1 MVFESL
7 VADLLNRFLGD
18 FVDNLDSSQLNIGIW
33 GGDVKLDNLQVKE
46 TALDDFDLP
55 IKLKYGY
62 LSSLVL
68 KIPWKNLYNEPVIA
82 TIDGLNLIVVP
93 NKGVVY
99 NEEKA
104 AKNVQEVKQ
113 KTLARL
119 EEARKER
126 RKPKDPQADTFAEK
140 MVTQIIKN
148 LQVSVS
154 NIHVRFED
162 RYTNRHR
169 PFAMGV
175 TLEKLYFKTTDENWK
190 ETIHKDV
197 VKIIYKLVSLQNLA
211 VYWNSSTEFIS
222 DLDDKELIRK
232 KLQATIH
239 DGKMAPAGF
248 KYILEPIQ
256 MEAMLK
262 LNQKPETDGSNW
274 TIPKIDLA
282 VDMHA
287 LALAIGKFQYQDVL
301 LFLEAQERFNAAGQ
315 YLKYRPNLNEFKGH
329 YKQWWKFAYT
339 AILEEKVRRRRSN
352 WSWERMR
359 KHRALVHRYQKAWV
373 RRQTEASP
381 GAEVEAT
388 IKEAEKALDVFNVN
402 VARQQ
407 AELEIDRNGLTRQE
421 DKPQGWVAWGKSWF
435 GGASGGPPPG
445 GEHKKKDG
453 GKDIGSQFQAAM
465 TPEEKAKLFE
475 AIDYQE
481 NIPPTNYPKEFVE
494 NRFEFKL
501 GQVAIVVDGAVSMQL
516 LQLKANV
523 EQRPSAGAMHV
534 ESAIQEL
541 RMDGCGREV
550 IRVRDPSV
558 PWMSFLLDTNPLTS
572 DYDQLVKLAIAPIN
586 VKYQA
591 PAINNA
597 IDVFKPPESVRL
609 NQLTALAMSR
619 YEEVKARSV
628 TGLAHAVEHRSR
640 LVLDVQIQPARVY
653 VSEGGTF
660 DAEKPTLLADLG
672 LLSVITVDTSTVKTD
687 GLDKLA
693 ALMEKAYDRFHVKL
707 SNVVIAFA
715 ENVETAEK
723 CVFEKESPLHV
734 LKPTGLD
741 IQIHKSSIDDLRLSK
756 MRVLGDLPDIVVGIS
771 DVRLIG
777 LMKLALSIPTP
788 APDVKTKAEKELE
801 EVPVAKIKDRAK
813 MRTIMEAEE
822 MEEDETQKET
832 ESEEKEGKEGKRKKK
847 TSEQQV
853 QIELDLRLNQIGVVV
868 YRKEA
873 VFCDVSILKMAC
885 KLQMRTFDMVVT
897 AELGSIRVSM
907 PEFNSLDSK
916 RPHLYLI
923 DNDELEGALMT
934 LKFVQANPES
944 PFFHTEYHS
953 TEQAIDFN
961 FTKLAVSLHQEGVL
975 ELKAFGEAVQGQL
988 AELQKDKPE
997 EEKLEELT
1005 RKISK
1010 KLSESAL
1017 SLVSLT
1023 AATSSSTKEKEK
1035 RQRKKTVG
1043 ALAAV
1048 EDTSRNIK
1056 QHIRASF
1063 GSLALMIGTQ
1073 KALET
1078 SLAIEHIHANVKMT
1092 EKAMEVV
1099 ATLRAISMED
1109 RTTDAVYKK
1118 LLSVTGSE
1126 DMLRF
1131 DFVQYQRSDEQRAK
1145 MVAADVDMVVKMRL
1159 AQMRFVF
1166 LNLWLA
1172 RLMAWI
1178 APFQNEAVR
1187 AAHAAQAA
1195 AAERAATAAQNVKQI
1210 MEQSPPRIQ
1219 LDVVLEA
1226 PFIVVPRLS
1235 TSRDVIVLHLGRLA
1249 LKNDIRG
1256 DAHFPKAVIDRM
1268 DIQLNDCTF
1277 GMGVMNEDV
1286 SAVSST
1292 CSILKPISFKLA
1304 LQRNLTFA
1312 SVKQLPEIVVDA
1324 HLNSIEAEMSDVDY
1338 KTLMQTLSGNLAEG
1352 ADLAV
1357 PPPPPPPALTET
1369 TATAPTTPGKEQVKK
1384 DREANAG
1391 PPAPVEKPHTRI
1403 VFQFVLDKISA
1414 VLYEGEAR
1422 NGVRNESDA
1431 FAALRLNN
1439 VKTSGKIGE
1448 DNSLVFAMSLDAFTM
1463 DDERKERTKIAKL
1476 MDKKGARE
1484 ERFLDMSFNQDAEA
1498 NKQVKLKMTAF
1509 FICLCPEFLG
1519 CLTRFFNVPQSEE
1532 QAEKEA
1538 ISAATAPTKAVSGAP
1553 AGAKTGS
1560 SGPPAPAGTIAI
1572 DCDMHGVEV
1581 ILVEDSMHP
1590 ESTQALILSFN
1601 VTAASHPDEAT
1612 KDTQMNVAVE
1622 NLTIFSSYYQP
1633 SRRNEVTYQVLNP
1646 VTIRALVNMNTEKKT
1661 TDAVL
1666 RMSAMDVKMSP
1677 SIIRLLSAVSAE
1689 FAKSSA
1695 AQEAGT
1701 SSGQKVAK
1709 LRKWPQYFEPKPIDH
1724 RKYWFFAAP
1733 VAEEALEEDAT
1744 QEDTEQRTLRTD
1756 SMIGKES
1763 AKVEIERIS
1772 FTLEAGTGAIPVPL
1786 IFLDMLINA
1795 EAHDWSSAMR
1805 VSSGISLQ
1813 MTYYNE
1819 SVSVW
1824 EPIIEPVENEKGE
1837 FERWRLTM
1845 TMKSRNKQDTT
1856 DTSPQT
1862 DVKIEA
1868 DRMLN
1873 VTVTKSLLSL
1883 LNKLSEAFATA
1894 AKQITPTQTRHLPG
1908 ISPFVVLNETGI
1920 VVKVLDTETVRVSE
1934 NGEAVDATHG
1944 DFLDVFL
1951 KNGRRND
1958 EDRRLSIEQEEI
1970 QGDLKFE
1977 LVGTVRE
1984 TKIGRAEKRI
1994 IHLPKVSEGGHKWLI
2009 VSETTIENN
2018 RRLVT
2023 LNSHV
2028 KVTNHLSYPVE
2039 LYSKRDTTLDL
2050 FGTVE
2055 HGETIPLA
2063 VPLLFSPSGD
2073 IYLKPVD
2080 DKYEVS
2086 FESLCWHNFEHNR
2099 RQAVRCEADTS
2110 SDAGPFT
2117 GIYIDSVVH
2126 EEKVQDGA
2134 DDQTTSVFH
2143 VHLYPPLEFH
2153 NNLPCDVQLETPE
2166 QKTLAAGT
2174 GTLLN
2179 VVAGSTIKLWVNY
2192 LGEKYVLEMPVPE
2205 VKKDLEV
2212 VALNTETGSDELL
2225 LGLHWTS
2232 EYGDQ
2237 KVYLYAPFWLVNNTE
2252 KILRHVESS
2261 GNMLTN
2267 TARGCV
2273 PCGKKSVVSS
2283 QENDDAVQHLPNENP
2298 IILPFPAVDL
2308 AKKKKARVRIDNE
2321 SEWSEEFP
2329 LDTVGNAARIT
2340 CKGGHNDFDLTV
2352 DIKLCQ
2358 SGLTKIVTF
2367 APFYLASNLG
2377 KYPMEIREE
2386 GQKTWI
2392 DVPAETCVGLWPVE
2406 RKKRKLMAVRYKEE
2420 PTAES
2425 LLFPITENYE
2435 TLCQM
2440 DGDSI
2445 GVEVSVSTG
2454 ESSVAIHL
2462 SPFAP
2467 GMCPVQLMN
2476 NLKVPIEFG
2485 QKGHK
2490 KTTVPPNQTAQFTW
2504 ASVIEE
2510 KTLEVSI
2517 GDWKLEDKLDQNRF
2531 GDYQIEKNVR
2541 RFAYYSNFLI
2551 GRQRVLLFTPDVD
2564 VAKAAYGSWETDIVD
2579 MQAEVSL
2586 QGFGL
2591 SVVDNIV
2598 GREIIYMAVS
2608 SSDILWE
2615 EEVKKGRFKPL
2626 AVKFMQA
2633 LEEKYQTT
2641 LANPRDE
2648 YESLEGMEVNIN
2660 RMILKKKKGKEVKLR
2675 RIFEK
2680 GVWASYGKSAQRTRL
2695 HAKINHIQI
2704 DNQLDACV
2712 FPRVLSVVPPPKSV
2726 IVDNT
2731 PKPFIELSLLQRQPE
2746 FSSIA
2751 EIEYAHVLIQEFA
2764 VQVDQGLINA
2774 LLLLISGEV
2783 ARKPYGKEMFD
2794 EDVKMCHVTLS
2805 ETASAYRSQRPKAF
2819 YNDLHISPI
2828 MMHLSF
2834 SQGGTSGDAASSA
2847 AQVPIQSE
2855 MINVLL
2861 RSVGVTL
2868 TELQDVIFKLAYFE
2882 RKCTFY
2888 SPEQLNGEIVSH
2900 YAKQFIKQVYV
2911 LVLGLD
2917 IIGNPFGLVRDLS
2930 AGVEDLFYQ
2939 PFQGAIQGPEEFAAG
2954 VALGVQSMF
2963 GHAVGGAAGAVSRIT
2978 GTVGKGVAA
2987 LTFDDD
2993 YMKKRQEDLNRKPQS
3008 FSEGMARGFKGLGM
3022 GVVGGLT
3029 GVVTKPIEGAKQE
3042 GGLGFVKG
3050 VGKGLVG
3057 MVTRPVSGVVDF
3069 ASGTLNSVRAVAGT
3083 NTEAGPLRP
3092 PRVLRADKIVKP
3104 YSSGDAYGF
3113 KVFKD
3118 TDRGE
3123 LSETDEFITYASI
3136 SDKIVLIVTDRR
3148 LVLSK
3153 RTDVMGVWQT
3163 EWASEYLKIKEPEFI
3178 PNGVKILLKEKKKG
3192 FLGIGSSEGKIITFQ
3207 NAEKIHPKLAAAHKK
3222 ATMA

>member
-82 TIDGLNLIVVP
+82 TVDGLNLIVVP

-104 AKNVQEVKQ
+104 AKNIQEIKQ

-126 RKPKDPQADTFAEK
+126 RKPKDPQADTFTEK
-140 MVTQIIKN
+140 MITQIIKN
-148 LQVSVS
+148 LQISVS

-175 TLEKLYFKTTDENWK
+175 TLEKLNFKTTDENWK
-190 ETIHKDV
+190 ETIHKET

-211 VYWNSSTEFIS
+211 VYWNSSAEFIS
-222 DLDDKELIRK
+222 DLDDKEAIRK
-232 KLQATIH
+232 RLQETIH
-239 DGKMAPAGF
+239 NGKSPPEGF

-256 MEAMLK
+256 MEAKLK
-262 LNQKPETDGSNW
+262 LNQKPETDGSHW

-287 LALAIGKFQYQDVL
+287 LALAIGKFQYQDIL
-301 LFLEAQERFNAAGQ
+301 LFLEAQERFNAASQ

-329 YKQWWKFAYT
+329 YKQWWRFAYT
-339 AILEEKVRRRRSN
+339 SILEEKVRRRRHN
-352 WSWERMR
+352 WSWDRMQ
-359 KHRALVHRYQKAWV
+359 KHRNLVRKYQKAWV

-388 IKEAEKALDVFNVN
+388 IKDAEKKLDVFNVN

-407 AELEIDRNGLTRQE
+407 AELEIDRQGLTRQE

-435 GGASGGPPPG
+435 GSGGG
-445 GEHKKKDG
+445 GPAPDKNKKG
-453 GKDIGSQFQAAM
+453 GKDIGSQFQEAM

-516 LQLKANV
+516 LKLKASV

-534 ESAIQEL
+534 ESSIQEL
-541 RMDGCGREV
+541 RMDGCGSEV

-558 PWMSFLLDTNPLTS
+558 PWMYFLLDTNPLKG

-619 YEEVKARSV
+619 YEEVKTRSV

-653 VSEGGTF
+653 VSEGGIY
-660 DAEKPTLLADLG
+660 DADKPTLLADMG
-672 LLSVITVDTSTVKTD
+672 LLSVVTVDTATVNTS
-687 GLDKLA
+687 GMDKLS

-715 ENVETAEK
+715 ENVETAEG

-741 IQIHKSSIDDLRLSK
+741 IQIHKSSIDDLRLAK
-756 MRVLGDLPDIVVGIS
+756 MRILGDLPDIVIGIS

-788 APDVKTKAEKELE
+788 KADEKTKAEKELE
-801 EVPVAKIKDRAK
+801 VVPEAKIKDRAK

-822 MEEDETQKET
+822 MEEDVTQRDDGED
-832 ESEEKEGKEGKRKKK
+832 EDEKQKKKK

-853 QIELDLRLNQIGVVV
+853 QIELDLRLNQIGVIV
-868 YRKEA
+868 YRKDA

-897 AELGSIRVSM
+897 AELGSIKVSM
-907 PEFNSLDSK
+907 PEFSSLDSK
-916 RPHLYLI
+916 REHLYLI
-923 DNDELEGALMT
+923 DNDDHQGSLMT

-944 PFFHTEYHS
+944 PFFATEYAL
-953 TEQAIDFN
+953 TEQAVDFT
-961 FTKLAVSLHQEGVL
+961 FTKLVVSLHQQGVL
-975 ELKAFGEAVQGQL
+975 ELKAFGEALQSQL
-988 AELQKDKPE
+988 AELQKNTPE
-997 EEKLEELT
+997 EDKVEET
-1005 RKISK
+1005 ARKISR
-1010 KLSESAL
+1010 KLSDSVMSIASLSA
-1017 SLVSLT
+1017 
-1023 AATSSSTKEKEK
+1023 SSSTREK

-1043 ALAAV
+1043 SSAAA
-1048 EDTSRNIK
+1048 ELDTSRNIK
-1056 QHIRASF
+1056 QRIKASF
-1063 GSLALMIGTQ
+1063 GSLALNIGTQ
-1073 KALET
+1073 KSLET
-1078 SLAIEHIHANVKMT
+1078 SLAIEHVSFSCYAKLYNFKHFQIHANVKIT

-1099 ATLRAISMED
+1099 ATLRSISMKD
-1109 RTTDAVYKK
+1109 RTTGAVYKK
-1118 LLSVTGSE
+1118 LLSVTGKE

-1131 DFVQYQRSDEQRAK
+1131 DFVQYQRNDEQRALMK
-1145 MVAADVDMVVKMRL
+1145 SSEVDMVVKMRL

-1187 AAHAAQAA
+1187 AAQAAQAA

-1219 LDVVLEA
+1219 LDVILEA

-1249 LKNDIRG
+1249 LKNEIRG
-1256 DAHFPKAVIDRM
+1256 DSQYPKAIIDRM
-1268 DIQLNDCTF
+1268 DIQMTDCSF

-1286 SAVSST
+1286 SAVSSS
-1292 CSILKPISFKLA
+1292 CMILKPISFKLA

-1312 SVKQLPEIVVDA
+1312 AVKQLPEIVVDA
-1324 HLNSIEAEMSDVDY
+1324 HLHSIEAEMSDADY

-1352 ADLAV
+1352 ADLTV
-1357 PPPPPPPALTET
+1357 PPPPPPSSLESSNT
-1369 TATAPTTPGKEQVKK
+1369 TVAPTTPGKEKEKK

-1391 PPAPVEKPHTRI
+1391 PPVVEKSHTRI

-1414 VLYEGEAR
+1414 VLYEGESV
-1422 NGVRNESDA
+1422 NGARNESDA

-1448 DNSLVFAMSLDAFTM
+1448 DNSIIFAMSLDAFTM
-1463 DDERKERTKIAKL
+1463 DDERKEKTKISKL
-1476 MDKKGARE
+1476 MDKKGAKGD
-1484 ERFLDMSFNQDAEA
+1484 RFLDMSFNQDAEA
-1498 NKQVKLKMTAF
+1498 NKQIRLKMSAF

-1532 QAEKEA
+1532 QLEKEA
-1538 ISAATAPTKAVSGAP
+1538 VTSNVPTKATSSASATSTGGVKTP
-1553 AGAKTGS
+1553 AG
-1560 SGPPAPAGTIAI
+1560 PPQPVGTIAI

-1601 VTAASHPDEAT
+1601 VTAASHPNEQT
-1612 KDTQMNVAVE
+1612 KDTKMNVAVE
-1622 NLTIFSSYYQP
+1622 NLTIFSSFYETK
-1633 SRRNEVTYQVLNP
+1633 RRNEVTYQVLTP
-1646 VTIRALVNMNTEKKT
+1646 VKIEALVNMNTERKT

-1666 RMSAMDVKMSP
+1666 KMSAMDVKMSP

-1695 AQEAGT
+1695 TGETG
-1701 SSGQKVAK
+1701 SVSQKIAK
-1709 LRKWPQYFEPKPIDH
+1709 LRKWPNYFDAKAIDH

-1733 VAEEALEEDAT
+1733 VAQEAVEVEEDAT
-1744 QEDTEQRTLRTD
+1744 QEEKSRTD
-1756 SMIGKES
+1756 SMIGKEN
-1763 AKVEIERIS
+1763 ATVEIERIS

-1813 MTYYNE
+1813 MSYYNE

-1837 FERWRLTM
+1837 YERWRLAM
-1845 TMKSRNKQDTT
+1845 NMKSRNKQDSN

-1862 DVKIEA
+1862 EVKIEA
-1868 DRMLN
+1868 DKMLN

-1894 AKQITPTQTRHLPG
+1894 AKQITPTQTRQLPG

-1920 VVKVLDTETVRVSE
+1920 AVKVLDTETIRVSE
-1934 NGEAVDATHG
+1934 SGEPVDATHG
-1944 DFLDVFL
+1944 DFIDVFL
-1951 KNGRRND
+1951 KNKKSKI
-1958 EDRRLSIEQEEI
+1958 EDRRLSIEQEEVT
-1970 QGDLKFE
+1970 GDLKFE
-1977 LVGTVRE
+1977 LTGTVRE

-2009 VSETTIENN
+2009 VAETTIENN

-2028 KVTNHLSYPVE
+2028 KFTNHLSYAVE

-2086 FESLCWHNFEHNR
+2086 FESLCWHNFEHNK
-2099 RQAVRCEADTS
+2099 RQAVRCEADSTDGS
-2110 SDAGPFT
+2110 FS

-2126 EEKVQDGA
+2126 EEKIPDGV
-2134 DDQTTSVFH
+2134 DDQTTSIFH

-2153 NNLPCDVQLETPE
+2153 NNLPFDINLELPE
-2166 QKTLAAGT
+2166 QKVLTAGT
-2174 GTLLN
+2174 STLLN
-2179 VVAGSTIKLWVNY
+2179 VVAGSPVKAWLTY

-2205 VKKDLEV
+2205 LKKDLEV

-2237 KVYLYAPFWLVNNTE
+2237 KVYLYAPFWLVNNTD
-2252 KILRHVESS
+2252 KMLRHV
-2261 GNMLTN
+2261 
-2267 TARGCV
+2267 
-2273 PCGKKSVVSS
+2273 
-2283 QENDDAVQHLPNENP
+2283 NDDAVPHGPNENP

-2308 AKKKKARVRIDNE
+2308 SKKKKARVKIENE

-2340 CKGGHNDFDLTV
+2340 CKSAQNDFDLTV

-2367 APFYLASNLG
+2367 APFYLVSNLS
-2377 KYPMEIREE
+2377 KNPMEIREE
-2386 GQKTWI
+2386 GQKKWI
-2392 DVPAETCVGLWPVE
+2392 DIPAETCVGVWPEE
-2406 RKKRKLMAVRYKEE
+2406 RKKRKLMCVRYKEE
-2420 PTAES
+2420 PEAES

-2435 TLCQM
+2435 TLCHM

-2462 SPFAP
+2462 SPFTP
-2467 GMCPVQLMN
+2467 GMCPVQVMN
-2476 NLKVPIEFG
+2476 NLTVPVTFG

-2490 KTTVPPNQTAQFTW
+2490 KTSVGPNELAHFSW
-2504 ASVIEE
+2504 ASIVDA
-2510 KTLEVSI
+2510 KVLEVDV
-2517 GDWKLEDKLDQNRF
+2517 GDWHFEDKLDQNRF
-2531 GDYQIEKNVR
+2531 GDLQVDKNVR
-2541 RFAYYSNFLI
+2541 RFSYYSNFLI
-2551 GRQRVLLFTPDVD
+2551 GRQRVLLFTSDVD
-2564 VAKAAYGSWETDIVD
+2564 IAKAAYGSWETDIVD
-2579 MQAEVSL
+2579 MQAEISL

-2598 GREIIYMAVS
+2598 GREIIYMAIS

-2615 EEVKKGRFKPL
+2615 EEIKKGRFKPL
-2626 AVKFMQA
+2626 AVKYMQA
-2633 LEEKYQTT
+2633 LEEKYQAHLVTP
-2641 LANPRDE
+2641 NDE
-2648 YESLEGMEVNIN
+2648 YESVEGFEVNVN
-2660 RMILKKKKGKEVKLR
+2660 RLILKKKKGKEVKIR
-2675 RIFEK
+2675 RIFEQ
-2680 GVWASYGKSAQRTRL
+2680 GLWASYGKSAQRTRL
-2695 HAKINHIQI
+2695 HAKINHIQV
-2704 DNQLDACV
+2704 DNQLDACI
-2712 FPRVLSVVPPPKSV
+2712 FSRVLSVVPPPKSV

-2751 EIEYAHVLIQEFA
+2751 EIEYAHVLVQEFA

-2794 EDVKMCHVTLS
+2794 EDLKICHVTLS
-2805 ETASAYRSQRPKAF
+2805 ETASTYRSQRPKSF

-2834 SQGGTSGDAASSA
+2834 SQGGTSGDAAASGASM
-2847 AQVPIQSE
+2847 PIQSE

-2868 TELQDVIFKLAYFE
+2868 TELQDVVFKLAYFE
-2882 RKCTFY
+2882 RKCVFY
-2888 SPEQLNGEIVSH
+2888 SPEQLNGEIISH

-2963 GHAVGGAAGAVSRIT
+2963 GHAVGGAAGAVGRIT

-3008 FSEGMARGFKGLGM
+3008 FGEGMARGLKGLGM
-3022 GVVGGLT
+3022 GVVGGIT
-3029 GVVTKPIEGAKQE
+3029 GLVTKPIEGAKQE
-3042 GGLGFVKG
+3042 GGFGFVKG
-3050 VGKGLVG
+3050 VGKGLIGV
-3057 MVTRPVSGVVDF
+3057 VTRPVSGVVDF
-3069 ASGTLNSVRAVAGT
+3069 ASGTMNSVRAVAGT
-3083 NTEAGPLRP
+3083 NREAGPLRP
-3092 PRVLRADKIVKP
+3092 PRVLRADKIVRP
-3104 YSSGDAYGF
+3104 YSSADAYGF

-3123 LSETDEFITYASI
+3123 LAETDEFITYASI

-3153 RTDVMGVWQT
+3153 RTDMMGVWQT
-3163 EWASEYLKIKEPEFI
+3163 DWGTEYCKIKEPEFI

-3207 NAEKIHPKLAAAHKK
+3207 NAEKIHPKLAAAYKK
-3222 ATMA
+3222 ATLA

>member
-104 AKNVQEVKQ
+104 MKNLQEIKQ

-162 RYTNRHR
+162 KYTNRHR
-169 PFAMGV
+169 PFAMGI
-175 TLEKLYFKTTDENWK
+175 TLEKLYFKTTDEHWK

-211 VYWNSSTEFIS
+211 VYWNSGTEFIS
-222 DLDDKELIRK
+222 DYTDKEKIRK
-232 KLQATIH
+232 KLQETIH
-239 DGKMAPAGF
+239 NGKNRPIGY

-256 MEAMLK
+256 MEAKLK

-274 TIPKIDLA
+274 TIPKIDLG
-282 VDMHA
+282 VDMQA
-287 LALAIGKFQYQDVL
+287 LALAIGKFQYQDIL
-301 LFLEAQERFNAAGQ
+301 LFLEAQERFNAASQ
-315 YLKYRPNLNEFKGH
+315 YLKYRPNLNEYHGH
-329 YKQWWKFAYT
+329 YKTWWKFAYNS
-339 AILEEKVRRRRSN
+339 ILEEKVRRRRHN

-359 KHRALVHRYQKAWV
+359 KHRALVKKYQTAWV
-373 RRQTEASP
+373 KHQTEASP
-381 GAEVEAT
+381 GAEVDKI
-388 IKEAEKALDVFNVN
+388 IKEAEKTLDIFNVN

-407 AELEIDRNGLTRQE
+407 AELDIDRQGLTRQE

-435 GGASGGPPPG
+435 GGGGNGQPQHEG
-445 GEHKKKDG
+445 GKKKD

-465 TPEEKAKLFE
+465 TQEEKAKLFE

-494 NRFEFKL
+494 NKFEFKL

-516 LQLKANV
+516 LQIKANV
-523 EQRPSAGAMHV
+523 EQRPSASAMHV
-534 ESAIQEL
+534 ESSIQQL
-541 RMDGCGREV
+541 RMDGCGTEV
-550 IRVRDPSV
+550 IRVRDPSI
-558 PWMSFLLDTNPLTS
+558 PWMSFLLDTNPLKG

-619 YEEVKARSV
+619 YEEVKTRSV
-628 TGLAHAVEHRSR
+628 TGLAHAVEHRSK

-653 VSEGGTF
+653 ISEGGTYNS
-660 DAEKPTLLADLG
+660 EKPTLLADMG
-672 LLSVITVDTSTVKTD
+672 LLSVVTIDTSTVNTEGK
-687 GLDKLA
+687 DKLG

-715 ENVETAEK
+715 DNVEQAEK

-741 IQIHKSSIDDLRLSK
+741 IQIHKSSIDDLRLAK
-756 MRVLGDLPDIVVGIS
+756 MRVLGDLPDIVIGIS
-771 DVRLIG
+771 DTRLIG
-777 LMKLALSIPTP
+777 LMKLGLSIPTP
-788 APDVKTKAEKELE
+788 KPDEKTEAEKELE
-801 EVPVAKIKDRAK
+801 VVPIAKVKDRAK

-822 MEEDETQKET
+822 MEEDVTQKE
-832 ESEEKEGKEGKRKKK
+832 EENKDKKK

-853 QIELDLRLNQIGVVV
+853 QIELDLRLNQIGVIV
-868 YRKEA
+868 YRNDNT
-873 VFCDVSILKMAC
+873 FCDVSILKMAC

-907 PEFNSLDSK
+907 PEFNSLDP
-916 RPHLYLI
+916 RRQHLYII
-923 DNDELEGALMT
+923 DNDEQEGALMA

-944 PFFHTEYHS
+944 PFFATEYAL

-961 FTKLAVSLHQEGVL
+961 FTKLNVSLHQEGVL
-975 ELKAFGEAVQGQL
+975 ELKQFGEDLQSQL
-988 AELQKDKPE
+988 NELQKDVPK
-997 EEKLEELT
+997 EEKVEET
-1005 RKISK
+1005 ARKLSK
-1010 KLSESAL
+1010 KLSESVL
-1017 SLVSLT
+1017 SVASL
-1023 AATSSSTKEKEK
+1023 AKSTEK
-1035 RQRKKTVG
+1035 RVRKKTVSKLE
-1043 ALAAV
+1043 A
-1048 EDTSRNIK
+1048 EKEIDTSRNIK
-1056 QHIRASF
+1056 QRIKAKF
-1063 GSLALMIGTQ
+1063 GSLGLLIGTQ
-1073 KALET
+1073 KQLET
-1078 SLAIEHIHANVKMT
+1078 RLAIEHINANVKMT

-1099 ATLRAISMED
+1099 ATLQAISMED
-1109 RTTDAVYKK
+1109 CTPNAIYRK
-1118 LLSVTGSE
+1118 LLSVTGNE

-1131 DFVQYQRSDEQRAK
+1131 DFVQHQRTDEQRK
-1145 MVAADVDMVVKMRL
+1145 LMKTSDVDMVVKMKL

-1187 AAHAAQAA
+1187 AAQVAQAA
-1195 AAERAATAAQNVKQI
+1195 AAEKAAEAAQNVKQI

-1219 LDVVLEA
+1219 LDVLLEA

-1235 TSRDVIVLHLGRLA
+1235 TSRDVIVLHLGKLA
-1249 LKNDIRG
+1249 VKNDIKG
-1256 DAHFPKAVIDRM
+1256 DAKHPKAVLDRM
-1268 DIQLNDCTF
+1268 DIKMTDITF
-1277 GMGVMNEDV
+1277 GIGVMNEDV
-1286 SAVSST
+1286 SVVAST
-1292 CSILKPISFKLA
+1292 CLILKPLSFSLA
-1304 LQRNLTFA
+1304 LQRNLTFSIA
-1312 SVKQLPEIVVDA
+1312 KDIPEIVVDA
-1324 HLNSIEAEMSDVDY
+1324 HLNSIEAEMSDADY
-1338 KTLMQTLSGNLAEG
+1338 KTIMQTLSGNLAEG
-1352 ADLAV
+1352 QDLAV
-1357 PPPPPPPALTET
+1357 TPPPPPPSQPSES
-1369 TATAPTTPGKEQVKK
+1369 ATSTQTNKDKEKVGK

-1391 PPAPVEKPHTRI
+1391 PPVIEKPHTRI
-1403 VFQFVLDKISA
+1403 VFQFVLDKIAA
-1414 VLYEGEAR
+1414 VLYEGESE
-1422 NGVRNESDA
+1422 NGVRNENHA

-1439 VKTSGKIGE
+1439 VKMSGKIAE
-1448 DNSLVFAMSLDAFTM
+1448 DNAIVFAMSLDAFTM
-1463 DDERKERTKIAKL
+1463 DDERKGKTKISKL
-1476 MDKKGARE
+1476 MDKKGSKD
-1484 ERFLDMSFNQDAEA
+1484 ERFLDMNFNQDAEA
-1498 NKQVKLKMTAF
+1498 NKQIRLKMTAF

-1519 CLTRFFNVPQSEE
+1519 CLTRFFAVPPSEE
-1532 QAEKEA
+1532 QLEKEA
-1538 ISAATAPTKAVSGAP
+1538 ISAPASKSTATKSDTP
-1553 AGAKTGS
+1553 A
-1560 SGPPAPAGTIAI
+1560 GPPAPAGTIAI

-1601 VTAASHPDEAT
+1601 VTAASHPNEQT
-1612 KDTQMNVAVE
+1612 KDTKMNLAIE
-1622 NLTIFSSYYQP
+1622 NLAIFSSFYELK
-1633 SRRNEVTYQVLNP
+1633 RRNEVTYEVLSP
-1646 VTIRALVNMNTEKKT
+1646 VTIQAIVNMNTEKKT
-1661 TDAVL
+1661 TDAIL
-1666 RMSAMDVKMSP
+1666 KMGAMDVKMSP

-1695 AQEAGT
+1695 VE
-1701 SSGQKVAK
+1701 SESKSLKILK
-1709 LRKWPQYFEPKPIDH
+1709 LKKWPNYFDAKPIDH
-1724 RKYWFFAAP
+1724 RKYWFFSAP
-1733 VAEEALEEDAT
+1733 VAQEAIEEEE
-1744 QEDTEQRTLRTD
+1744 EGNHEENKSISKLNE
-1756 SMIGKES
+1756 SMIGKET
-1763 AKVEIERIS
+1763 AKVDFERFT

-1786 IFLDMLINA
+1786 IFMDMLINA

-1805 VSSGISLQ
+1805 VSSDVSLQ
-1813 MTYYNE
+1813 MSYYNE
-1819 SVSVW
+1819 AVSVW
-1824 EPIIEPVENEKGE
+1824 EPIIEPVENDNGE
-1837 FERWRLTM
+1837 FERWKLSM
-1845 TMKSRNKQDTT
+1845 TMKSRNKQDSN
-1856 DTSPQT
+1856 DNSPLT
-1862 DVKIEA
+1862 EVKIEA
-1868 DRMLN
+1868 DKMLN
-1873 VTVTKSLLSL
+1873 VTVTKSLLTL
-1883 LNKLSEAFATA
+1883 LNKLTEVFASA
-1894 AKQITPTQTRHLPG
+1894 AKKITPTQTRHLPG
-1908 ISPFVVLNETGI
+1908 ISPFVVLNESGI
-1920 VVKVLDTETVRVSE
+1920 AVKVLDTESVKVSE
-1934 NGEAVDATHG
+1934 NGESVDATHG
-1944 DFLDVFL
+1944 AFVDVYL
-1951 KNGRRND
+1951 KNDSIKNN
-1958 EDRRLSIEQEEI
+1958 ENQRLAIEQEEVT
-1970 QGDLKFE
+1970 GELKFE
-1977 LVGTVRE
+1977 LAGTVRE

-1994 IHLPKVSEGGHKWLI
+1994 IHLPKVSDGGHKWLL
-2009 VSETTIENN
+2009 VAETTIENN

-2039 LYSKRDTTLDL
+2039 LFSKRDTTLDL
-2050 FGTVE
+2050 FGTCE
-2055 HGETIPLA
+2055 PNETIPLA

-2073 IYLKPVD
+2073 IFLKPVED
-2080 DKYEVS
+2080 QYEVS
-2086 FESLCWHNFEHNR
+2086 SESLCWHGFEHNK
-2099 RQAVRCEADTS
+2099 RQAVRCETDSNDGT
-2110 SDAGPFT
+2110 FK

-2134 DDQTTSVFH
+2134 DNFTSIYH

-2153 NNLPCDVQLETPE
+2153 NILPMNIQLITPE
-2166 QKTLAAGT
+2166 EKILEAGT
-2174 GTLLN
+2174 STLMN
-2179 VVAGSTIKLWVNY
+2179 VVAGSPVKLSVEH
-2192 LGEKYVLEMPVPE
+2192 LGEKFILDMPIPDE
-2205 VKKDLEV
+2205 KKDLEV

-2232 EYGDQ
+2232 EYGTQ
-2237 KVYLYAPFWLVNNTE
+2237 KVYLYAPFWLVNNTS

-2283 QENDDAVQHLPNENP
+2283 EENDAAVLHRIDDNP
-2298 IILPFPAVDL
+2298 IILPFPATDL
-2308 AKKKKARVRIDNE
+2308 AKKKKARVKVEDE
-2321 SEWSEEFP
+2321 SDWSEEFP

-2340 CKGGHNDFDLTV
+2340 CKGAKNDFDLTV

-2367 APFYLASNLG
+2367 QPFYLVSNLG
-2377 KYPMEIREE
+2377 KYPMEIRED
-2386 GQKTWI
+2386 GQTEWI
-2392 DVPAETCVGLWPVE
+2392 DVPSETCVGVWPVE
-2406 RKKRKLMAVRYKEE
+2406 RKKRKLMCVRYKEE
-2420 PTAES
+2420 KDES
-2425 LLFPITENYE
+2425 LIFPITENFE
-2435 TLCQM
+2435 TLCHM
-2440 DGDSI
+2440 DGDNI

-2462 SPFAP
+2462 TPFTP
-2467 GMCPVQLMN
+2467 GMCPVQVMN
-2476 NLKVPIEFG
+2476 NLQIPVTFG

-2490 KTTVPPNQTAQFTW
+2490 KTTLKPNEFAHFTW
-2504 ASVIEE
+2504 SSVIED
-2510 KTLEVSI
+2510 KLFEVDV
-2517 GDWKLEDKLDQNRF
+2517 GDWHHTDKLDQNHY
-2531 GDYQIEKNVR
+2531 GDLQADKNVR
-2541 RFAYYSNFLI
+2541 RFNYYSNFLI
-2551 GRQRVLLFTPDVD
+2551 GRQRVILFTPDVD
-2564 VAKAAYGSWETDIVD
+2564 IAKNAFGSWETDSVD
-2579 MQAEVSL
+2579 MQAEISL

-2598 GREIIYMAVS
+2598 GRETIYMAIS

-2626 AVKFMQA
+2626 AVKYMQA
-2633 LEEKYQTT
+2633 LEEKYQSSNGTPADT
-2641 LANPRDE
+2641 
-2648 YESLEGMEVNIN
+2648 YEALDSYEVNIN

-2675 RIFEK
+2675 RIFEQ
-2680 GVWASYGKSAQRTRL
+2680 GLWASYGKSAQRTRL

-2712 FPRVLSVVPPPKSV
+2712 FSRVLSVVPPPKSV

-2746 FSSIA
+2746 FSSIV
-2751 EIEYAHVLIQEFA
+2751 EIEYSHVLIQEFS

-2794 EDVKMCHVTLS
+2794 EDLKVCHVPLS
-2805 ETASAYRSQRPKAF
+2805 ETARQYKSSRPKSF

-2834 SQGGTSGDAASSA
+2834 SQGGTSGDAASSGA
-2847 AQVPIQSE
+2847 SMPIQSE

-2868 TELQDVIFKLAYFE
+2868 TELQDVVFKLAYFE
-2882 RKCTFY
+2882 RKCVFY
-2888 SPEQLNGEIVSH
+2888 SPDQLNAEIISH
-2900 YAKQFIKQVYV
+2900 YAKQFIKQLYV

-2963 GHAVGGAAGAVSRIT
+2963 GHAVGGAAGAVGRIT

-2993 YMKKRQEDLNRKPQS
+2993 YMKKRQEDLNRKPQT

-3022 GVVGGLT
+3022 GVVGGIT
-3029 GVVTKPIEGAKQE
+3029 GVVTKPIEGARQE
-3042 GGLGFVKG
+3042 GGIGFVKG
-3050 VGKGLVG
+3050 VGKGLIGV
-3057 MVTRPVSGVVDF
+3057 VTRPVSGVVDF

-3083 NTEAGPLRP
+3083 NREAGPLRP

-3104 YSSGDAYGF
+3104 YSSNDAYGF

-3123 LSETDEFITYASI
+3123 IAETDEFVTFASI
-3136 SDKIVLIVTDRR
+3136 NDKIVLLVTDRR
-3148 LVLSK
+3148 LILSK
-3153 RTDVMGVWQT
+3153 RTDVMGVWST
-3163 EWASEYLKIKEPEFI
+3163 DWSTEYLKIKEPEFI
-3178 PNGVKILLKEKKKG
+3178 NNGVKILLKEKKKG

-3207 NAEKIHPKLAAAHKK
+3207 NAEKVHQKLLAAYKK
-3222 ATMA
+3222 ATLV

>member
-82 TIDGLNLIVVP
+82 TVDGLNLIVVP

-99 NEEKA
+99 NEEKV
-104 AKNVQEVKQ
+104 AKNIQEIKQ

-126 RKPKDPQADTFAEK
+126 RKPKDPQADTFTEK
-140 MVTQIIKN
+140 MITQIIKN
-148 LQVSVS
+148 LQISVS

-169 PFAMGV
+169 PFAMGI
-175 TLEKLYFKTTDENWK
+175 TLEKLNFKTTDENWR

-211 VYWNSSTEFIS
+211 IYWNSSTEFIS
-222 DLDDKELIRK
+222 DLDDKEAIRK
-232 KLQATIH
+232 KLQETIH
-239 DGKMAPAGF
+239 NGKNGPEGYN
-248 KYILEPIQ
+248 YILEPIQ
-256 MEAMLK
+256 MEAKLK

-274 TIPKIDLA
+274 KIPKIDLA

-287 LALAIGKFQYQDVL
+287 LSIAIGKFQYQDVL

-329 YKQWWKFAYT
+329 YKAWWKFAYT
-339 AILEEKVRRRRSN
+339 SILEEKVRRRRNN
-352 WSWERMR
+352 WSWDRMQ
-359 KHRALVHRYQKAWV
+359 KHRQLVRKYQKAWV

-381 GAEVEAT
+381 GADVQAT
-388 IKEAEKALDVFNVN
+388 IKEAEKKLDVFNVN

-407 AELEIDRNGLTRQE
+407 AELEIDREGLTRQE
-421 DKPQGWVAWGKSWF
+421 DKPTGWVAWGKSWF
-435 GGASGGPPPG
+435 GGGGGPTPD
-445 GEHKKKDG
+445 KKKG
-453 GKDIGSQFQAAM
+453 AKDIGSQFQEAM

-494 NRFEFKL
+494 NKFDFKL

-516 LQLKANV
+516 LKLVASV
-523 EQRPSAGAMHV
+523 EQRPSASAMHV
-534 ESAIQEL
+534 ESSIQEL
-541 RMDGCGREV
+541 RMDGCGTEI
-550 IRVRDPSV
+550 IRVRDPSI
-558 PWMSFLLDTNPLTS
+558 PWMSFLLDTNPLKGN
-572 DYDQLVKLAIAPIN
+572 YDQLVKLAVAPIN
-586 VKYQA
+586 IKYQA

-619 YEEVKARSV
+619 YEEVKARSA
-628 TGLAHAVEHRSR
+628 TGLAYAVEHRSR
-640 LVLDVQIQPARVY
+640 LVLDVQIQPARIY
-653 VSEGGTF
+653 VSEGGTYSS
-660 DAEKPTLLADLG
+660 EKPTLLADMG
-672 LLSVITVDTSTVKTD
+672 LLSVVTVDNSSVDTSGMNKM
-687 GLDKLA
+687 A

-715 ENVETAEK
+715 ENVETAEN

-741 IQIHKSSIDDLRLSK
+741 IQIHKSSIDDLKLAK
-756 MRVLGDLPDIVVGIS
+756 MRVIGDLPNIVIGIS
-771 DVRLIG
+771 DDRLIG
-777 LMKLALSIPTP
+777 LMKLGLSIPTP
-788 APDVKTKAEKELE
+788 KADEKTKAEKEL

-813 MRTIMEAEE
+813 MRTIMEVEE
-822 MEEDETQKET
+822 MEEDVTQKE
-832 ESEEKEGKEGKRKKK
+832 EGGDDDEKEKKKK

-868 YRKEA
+868 YRKDA

-897 AELGSIRVSM
+897 AELGSIKISM
-907 PEFNSLDSK
+907 PEFKSLDEK
-916 RPHLYLI
+916 REHLYLI
-923 DNDELEGALMT
+923 DNDELQGALMT

-944 PFFHTEYHS
+944 PFFATEYAL
-953 TEQAIDFN
+953 TEQSVDFR

-975 ELKAFGEAVQGQL
+975 ELKAFGEALQAQL
-988 AELQKDKPE
+988 NELQKNTPE
-997 EEKLEELT
+997 EKKVEET
-1005 RKISK
+1005 ARKISR
-1010 KLSESAL
+1010 KLSDSVMSIA
-1017 SLVSLT
+1017 SMSRT
-1023 AATSSSTKEKEK
+1023 PSGKEK

-1043 ALAAV
+1043 SATQEMDV
-1048 EDTSRNIK
+1048 SRNIK
-1056 QHIRASF
+1056 QRIKASF

-1073 KALET
+1073 KHLET
-1078 SLAIEHIHANVKMT
+1078 SLAIENINANVKIT

-1099 ATLRAISMED
+1099 ATLRAISMKD
-1109 RTTDAVYKK
+1109 RTPGAVYKK
-1118 LLSVTGSE
+1118 LLSVTGKE

-1131 DFVQYQRSDEQRAK
+1131 DFVQYQRTDEQRALMK
-1145 MVAADVDMVVKMRL
+1145 SSDVDMVVKMRL

-1172 RLMAWI
+1172 RLMAWL
-1178 APFQNEAVR
+1178 APFQNEAVL
-1187 AAHAAQAA
+1187 AAQAAQAA
-1195 AAERAATAAQNVKQI
+1195 AAEKAATAAQNVKQI

-1219 LDVVLEA
+1219 LDVILEA

-1249 LKNDIRG
+1249 LKNEIRG
-1256 DAHFPKAVIDRM
+1256 DSEYPKAIIDRM
-1268 DIQLNDCTF
+1268 DILMTDCSF

-1286 SAVSST
+1286 SAVSSS
-1292 CSILKPISFKLA
+1292 CLILKPISFKLA

-1312 SVKQLPEIVVDA
+1312 VAKELPEIVVDA
-1324 HLNSIEAEMSDVDY
+1324 HIHSIEAEMSDADY

-1352 ADLAV
+1352 ADLAI
-1357 PPPPPPPALTET
+1357 PPPPPPSSLESSNTAAALTS
-1369 TATAPTTPGKEQVKK
+1369 PGKEKEKK

-1391 PPAPVEKPHTRI
+1391 PPVIEKSHTRI

-1414 VLYEGEAR
+1414 VLYEGEAV
-1422 NGVRNESDA
+1422 NGERKESDA
-1431 FAALRLNN
+1431 FAALRLKN

-1448 DNSLVFAMSLDAFTM
+1448 DNSIVFAMSLDAFTM
-1463 DDERKERTKIAKL
+1463 DDERKEKTKISKL
-1476 MDKKGARE
+1476 MDKKGSKDD
-1484 ERFLDMSFNQDAEA
+1484 RFLDMSFNQDAEA
-1498 NKQVKLKMTAF
+1498 NKQIRLKMSAF

-1532 QAEKEA
+1532 QLEKQA
-1538 ISAATAPTKAVSGAP
+1538 VTANVPTKAVSASPSASSTFTG
-1553 AGAKTGS
+1553 GTKTS
-1560 SGPPAPAGTIAI
+1560 SGPPQPVGTLAI

-1601 VTAASHPDEAT
+1601 VTAASHPNEQT
-1612 KDTQMNVAVE
+1612 KDTKMNVAVE
-1622 NLTIFSSYYQP
+1622 NLTIFSSYYQS
-1633 SRRNEVTYQVLNP
+1633 SRRNEVTYQVLTP
-1646 VTIRALVNMNTEKKT
+1646 VRIEALVNMNTERKT

-1666 RMSAMDVKMSP
+1666 KMSALDIKMSP

-1689 FAKSSA
+1689 FSKSSA
-1695 AQEAGT
+1695 PGETG
-1701 SSGQKVAK
+1701 SISQKAAK
-1709 LRKWPQYFEPKPIDH
+1709 LRKWPNYFDSKPIDH

-1733 VAEEALEEDAT
+1733 VAQEAVEEELDVT
-1744 QEDTEQRTLRTD
+1744 QEDKSRTD

-1763 AKVEIERIS
+1763 AKVDIERIS

-1786 IFLDMLINA
+1786 IFLDMLVNA
-1795 EAHDWSSAMR
+1795 EAYDWSSAMR
-1805 VSSGISLQ
+1805 VSSGVSVQ
-1813 MTYYNE
+1813 MSYYNE

-1837 FERWRLTM
+1837 FERWKLAM
-1845 TMKSRNKQDTT
+1845 TMKSRNKQDSS
-1856 DTSPQT
+1856 DSSPQT
-1862 DVKIEA
+1862 EVKIEA
-1868 DRMLN
+1868 DKMLN

-1883 LNKLSEAFATA
+1883 LNKLSEVFATA
-1894 AKQITPTQTRHLPG
+1894 AKQITPTKTRHLPG

-1920 VVKVLDTETVRVSE
+1920 SVKVLDTETIRVSE
-1934 NGEAVDATHG
+1934 NGQAVDATHG
-1944 DFLDVFL
+1944 EFVDVFL
-1951 KNGRRND
+1951 KNRKSD
-1958 EDRRLSIEQEEI
+1958 VEDRRLSIEQEEI
-1970 QGDLKFE
+1970 TGDLKFE
-1977 LVGTVRE
+1977 LAGTVRE
-1984 TKIGRAEKRI
+1984 TKIGRAEKRV
-1994 IHLPKVSEGGHKWLI
+1994 IHLPRVSDGGHKWLI
-2009 VSETTIENN
+2009 VAETTVENS

-2028 KVTNHLSYPVE
+2028 KFTNHLSYAVE
-2039 LYSKRDTTLDL
+2039 IYSKRDTTLDL

-2099 RQAVRCEADTS
+2099 RQAVRCEADSTDGS
-2110 SDAGPFT
+2110 FS

-2126 EEKVQDGA
+2126 EEKIQDGI
-2134 DDQTTSVFH
+2134 DDQTTSIYH
-2143 VHLYPPLEFH
+2143 VHLHPPLEFH
-2153 NNLPCDVQLETPE
+2153 NNLPFDINIELPE
-2166 QKTLAAGT
+2166 QKVLGAGMS
-2174 GTLLN
+2174 TLLN
-2179 VVAGSTIKLWVNY
+2179 VVAGSPVKAWLTY
-2192 LGEKYVLEMPVPE
+2192 LGEKYVLDMSIPE
-2205 VKKDLEV
+2205 IKKDVEV

-2237 KVYLYAPFWLVNNTE
+2237 KVYLYAPFWLVNNTD
-2252 KILRHVESS
+2252 KMLRHV
-2261 GNMLTN
+2261 
-2267 TARGCV
+2267 
-2273 PCGKKSVVSS
+2273 
-2283 QENDDAVQHLPNENP
+2283 NDDAVQHLPTENP
-2298 IILPFPAVDL
+2298 IILPFPAIDL
-2308 AKKKKARVRIDNE
+2308 SKKKKARVRIENL

-2340 CKGGHNDFDLTV
+2340 CKGSEHDFDLTV

-2367 APFYLASNLG
+2367 APFYLVSNLG
-2377 KYPMEIREE
+2377 KNPMEIREE
-2386 GQKTWI
+2386 GQKGWVDI
-2392 DVPAETCVGLWPVE
+2392 PAETCVGIWPVE
-2406 RKKRKLMAVRYKEE
+2406 RKKRKLMCVRYKEE
-2420 PTAES
+2420 PEAES

-2435 TLCQM
+2435 TLCHM
-2440 DGDSI
+2440 DGEAI

-2462 SPFAP
+2462 SSFVP
-2467 GMCPVQLMN
+2467 GMCPVQVMN
-2476 NLKVPIEFG
+2476 NLTVPVTFG
-2485 QKGHK
+2485 QKGHI
-2490 KTTVPPNQTAQFTW
+2490 KTTVGPNEFAHFSW
-2504 ASVIEE
+2504 SSIIEP
-2510 KTLEVSI
+2510 KVLEVDI
-2517 GDWKLEDKLDQNRF
+2517 GDWHFEDKLDQNRF
-2531 GDYQIEKNVR
+2531 GDLQIDKSVR
-2541 RFAYYSNFLI
+2541 RFSYYSNFLI

-2564 VAKAAYGSWETDIVD
+2564 IAKAAYGSWETDVVD
-2579 MQAEVSL
+2579 MQAEISL

-2598 GREIIYMAVS
+2598 GREIIYMAIS

-2626 AVKFMQA
+2626 AVKYMQV
-2633 LEEKYQTT
+2633 LEEKYQAHLVTP
-2641 LANPRDE
+2641 NDD
-2648 YESLEGMEVNIN
+2648 YEAMEAFEVNVN
-2660 RMILKKKKGKEVKLR
+2660 RMIMKKKKGKEVKLR

-2680 GVWASYGKSAQRTRL
+2680 GLWACYGKSSQRTRL

-2704 DNQLDACV
+2704 DNQLDACI

-2751 EIEYAHVLIQEFA
+2751 EIEYGHVLIQEFS

-2783 ARKPYGKEMFD
+2783 TRKPYGKEMFD
-2794 EDVKMCHVTLS
+2794 EDIKICHVTLS
-2805 ETASAYRSQRPKAF
+2805 ETASTYRSQRPKSF

-2834 SQGGTSGDAASSA
+2834 SQGGTSGDVAASGVSM
-2847 AQVPIQSE
+2847 PIQSE

-2868 TELQDVIFKLAYFE
+2868 TELQDVVFKLAYFE
-2882 RKCTFY
+2882 RKCVFY
-2888 SPEQLNGEIVSH
+2888 SPEQLNSEIISH

-2963 GHAVGGAAGAVSRIT
+2963 GHAVGGAAGAVGRIT

-3008 FSEGMARGFKGLGM
+3008 FGEGMARGLKGLGM
-3022 GVVGGLT
+3022 GVVGGIT

-3042 GGLGFVKG
+3042 GGFGFVKG
-3050 VGKGLVG
+3050 VGKGLIGV
-3057 MVTRPVSGVVDF
+3057 VTRPVSGVVDF
-3069 ASGTLNSVRAVAGT
+3069 ASGTMNSVRAVAGT
-3083 NTEAGPLRP
+3083 NREAGPLRP
-3092 PRVLRADKIVKP
+3092 PRVLREDKIVKP

-3123 LSETDEFITYASI
+3123 LAETDEFVTYASI
-3136 SDKIVLIVTDRR
+3136 SEKMVLIITDRR

-3153 RTDVMGVWQT
+3153 RTDMMGVWQT
-3163 EWASEYLKIKEPEFI
+3163 EWGSEYCKIKEPEFI

-3207 NAEKIHPKLAAAHKK
+3207 NAEKIHPKLAAAYKK
-3222 ATMA
+3222 ATLA

>member
-82 TIDGLNLIVVP
+82 TVDGLNLIVVP

-104 AKNVQEVKQ
+104 AKNIQEIKQ

-126 RKPKDPQADTFAEK
+126 RKPKDPQADTFTEK
-140 MVTQIIKN
+140 MITQIIKN
-148 LQVSVS
+148 LQISVS

-222 DLDDKELIRK
+222 DLDDKNIIQQ
-232 KLQATIH
+232 KLQETIH
-239 DGKMAPAGF
+239 NGKNQPEGF

-256 MEAMLK
+256 MEAKLK
-262 LNQKPETDGSNW
+262 LNQKPETDGSHW

-282 VDMHA
+282 VDMHS
-287 LALAIGKFQYQDVL
+287 LALAIGKFQYQDIL

-315 YLKYRPNLNEFKGH
+315 YLKYRPNINEFKGH

-339 AILEEKVRRRRSN
+339 AILEEKVRRRRNN
-352 WSWERMR
+352 WSWDRMH
-359 KHRALVHRYQKAWV
+359 KHRQLVKKYQKAWV

-381 GAEVEAT
+381 GAEVET
-388 IKEAEKALDVFNVN
+388 TVKEAEKKLDVFNVN

-407 AELEIDRNGLTRQE
+407 AELEIDRLGLTRQE
-421 DKPQGWVAWGKSWF
+421 DKPQGWVAWGKSLF
-435 GGASGGPPPG
+435 GSGGG
-445 GEHKKKDG
+445 GPIPDKNKKG
-453 GKDIGSQFQAAM
+453 GKDIGSQFQEAM

-494 NRFEFKL
+494 NKFEFKL

-516 LQLKANV
+516 LKLQANV

-534 ESAIQEL
+534 ESSIQEL
-541 RMDGCGREV
+541 RMDGCGSEV
-550 IRVRDPSV
+550 IRVRDPTI
-558 PWMSFLLDTNPLTS
+558 PWMSFLLDTNPLKG

-619 YEEVKARSV
+619 YEEVKTRSV

-640 LVLDVQIQPARVY
+640 LVLDVQIQPARIY
-653 VSEGGTF
+653 VSEGGVYCE
-660 DAEKPTLLADLG
+660 DKPSLLADMG
-672 LLSVITVDTSTVKTD
+672 LLSVVTVDTSTVNTS
-687 GLDKLA
+687 GMDKLS

-715 ENVETAEK
+715 ENVSTAEA

-741 IQIHKSSIDDLRLSK
+741 IQIHKSSIDDLRLAK
-756 MRVLGDLPDIVVGIS
+756 MRVLGDLPDIVIGIS

-788 APDVKTKAEKELE
+788 KPDEKTMAEKELE
-801 EVPVAKIKDRAK
+801 VVPEAKIRDRAK

-822 MEEDETQKET
+822 MEEDVTQKNDGED
-832 ESEEKEGKEGKRKKK
+832 EDDQQKKKK

-853 QIELDLRLNQIGVVV
+853 QIELDLRLNQIGVIV
-868 YRKEA
+868 YRKDT
-873 VFCDVSILKMAC
+873 VFCDVSIMKMSC

-897 AELGSIRVSM
+897 AELGSIRISM
-907 PEFNSLDSK
+907 PEFSSLDP
-916 RPHLYLI
+916 RRQHLFLI
-923 DNDELEGALMT
+923 DNDENQGSLMT

-944 PFFHTEYHS
+944 PFFATEYAL
-953 TEQAIDFN
+953 TEQSVDFT
-961 FTKLAVSLHQEGVL
+961 FTKLVVSLHQEGVL
-975 ELKAFGEAVQGQL
+975 ELKGFGEALQSQL

-997 EEKLEELT
+997 EEKLEET
-1005 RKISK
+1005 ARKISR
-1010 KLSESAL
+1010 KLSDSVMSIASL
-1017 SLVSLT
+1017 S
-1023 AATSSSTKEKEK
+1023 ATSSTREK
-1035 RQRKKTVG
+1035 RQRKKTVSS
-1043 ALAAV
+1043 LAAA
-1048 EDTSRNIK
+1048 ELDASRNIK
-1056 QHIRASF
+1056 QRIKASF
-1063 GSLALMIGTQ
+1063 GSLALNIGTQ

-1078 SLAIEHIHANVKMT
+1078 SLAIEHINANVKIT

-1099 ATLRAISMED
+1099 ATLRAISMKD
-1109 RTTDAVYKK
+1109 RTTGAVYKK
-1118 LLSVTGSE
+1118 LLSVTGKE

-1131 DFVQYQRSDEQRAK
+1131 DFIQYQRTDEDRALMK
-1145 MVAADVDMVVKMRL
+1145 SSDVDMVVKMRL

-1187 AAHAAQAA
+1187 AAQAAQAA

-1219 LDVVLEA
+1219 LDVILEA

-1249 LKNDIRG
+1249 LKNEIRG
-1256 DAHFPKAVIDRM
+1256 DSHHPKAVIDRM
-1268 DIQLNDCTF
+1268 DIQMTDCSF
-1277 GMGVMNEDV
+1277 GMGVMNDDV
-1286 SAVSST
+1286 SAVSSS
-1292 CSILKPISFKLA
+1292 CMILKPISFKLA

-1312 SVKQLPEIVVDA
+1312 TVKQIPEIVVDA
-1324 HLNSIEAEMSDVDY
+1324 HLNSIEAELSDVDY

-1357 PPPPPPPALTET
+1357 PPPPPPPSLESSN
-1369 TATAPTTPGKEQVKK
+1369 TAVAPATPGKEKEKK

-1391 PPAPVEKPHTRI
+1391 PPLIEKSHTRI

-1414 VLYEGEAR
+1414 VLYEGEAV

-1448 DNSLVFAMSLDAFTM
+1448 DNSIVFAMSLDAFTM
-1463 DDERKERTKIAKL
+1463 DDERKEKTKISKL
-1476 MDKKGARE
+1476 MDKKGAKE
-1484 ERFLDMSFNQDAEA
+1484 DRFLDMSFNQDAEA
-1498 NKQVKLKMTAF
+1498 NKQIRLKMSAF

-1532 QAEKEA
+1532 QLEKEA
-1538 ISAATAPTKAVSGAP
+1538 VTSNVPTKAVSSSTATSSGGVKPP
-1553 AGAKTGS
+1553 AG
-1560 SGPPAPAGTIAI
+1560 PPQPVGTLAI

-1601 VTAASHPDEAT
+1601 VTAASHPNETT
-1612 KDTQMNVAVE
+1612 KDTKMNVAVE
-1622 NLTIFSSYYQP
+1622 NLTIFSSFYNP
-1633 SRRNEVTYQVLNP
+1633 KRRNEVTYQVLTP
-1646 VTIRALVNMNTEKKT
+1646 VRIEALVNMNTERKT

-1666 RMSAMDVKMSP
+1666 KMSAMDVKMSP

-1689 FAKSSA
+1689 FAKSS
-1695 AQEAGT
+1695 GT
-1701 SSGQKVAK
+1701 VETGSVSQKLAK
-1709 LRKWPQYFEPKPIDH
+1709 LRKWPNYFESKPIDH

-1733 VAEEALEEDAT
+1733 VAQEAVEAEEDAT
-1744 QEDTEQRTLRTD
+1744 QEEKSRTD
-1756 SMIGKES
+1756 SMIGKEN
-1763 AKVEIERIS
+1763 AKVDIERIS

-1795 EAHDWSSAMR
+1795 EAQDWSSAMR
-1805 VSSGISLQ
+1805 VTSGISLQ
-1813 MTYYNE
+1813 MSYYNE

-1837 FERWRLTM
+1837 YERWKLAM
-1845 TMKSRNKQDTT
+1845 NMKSRNKQDSS

-1862 DVKIEA
+1862 EVKIEA
-1868 DRMLN
+1868 DKMLN
-1873 VTVTKSLLSL
+1873 VTVTKSLLTL
-1883 LNKLSEAFATA
+1883 LNKLSEVFATA

-1920 VVKVLDTETVRVSE
+1920 AVKVLDTETIRVSE
-1934 NGEAVDATHG
+1934 NGEVVDATHG
-1944 DFLDVFL
+1944 DFVDVFL
-1951 KNGRRND
+1951 KNKKSNV
-1958 EDRRLSIEQEEI
+1958 EDRRLSIEQEEVT
-1970 QGDLKFE
+1970 GDLKFE
-1977 LVGTVRE
+1977 LTGTVRE

-2009 VSETTIENN
+2009 VAETTIENN

-2028 KVTNHLSYPVE
+2028 KFTNHLSYPVE

-2099 RQAVRCEADTS
+2099 RQAVRCEADSTDGS
-2110 SDAGPFT
+2110 FS

-2126 EEKVQDGA
+2126 EEKIPDGV
-2134 DDQTTSVFH
+2134 DDQTTSIYH
-2143 VHLYPPLEFH
+2143 VHLHPPLEFH
-2153 NNLPCDVQLETPE
+2153 NNLPFDITLELPE
-2166 QKTLAAGT
+2166 QKVLSAGT
-2174 GTLLN
+2174 SSLLN
-2179 VVAGSTIKLWVNY
+2179 VVAGSPVKAWLMY

-2205 VKKDLEV
+2205 IKKDVEV

-2237 KVYLYAPFWLVNNTE
+2237 KVYLYAPFWLVNNTD
-2252 KILRHVESS
+2252 KMLRHVESS

-2273 PCGKKSVVSS
+2273 PCGKKSVITS
-2283 QENDDAVQHLPNENP
+2283 QENDDAVQHAPNENP

-2308 AKKKKARVRIDNE
+2308 SKKKKARVRIERE
-2321 SEWSEEFP
+2321 SEWSDEFP

-2340 CKGGHNDFDLTV
+2340 CKGAHNDFDLTV

-2367 APFYLASNLG
+2367 APFYLVSNLG
-2377 KYPMEIREE
+2377 KNSMEIREE
-2386 GQKTWI
+2386 GQKNWI
-2392 DVPAETCVGLWPVE
+2392 EIPAETCVGVWPEE
-2406 RKKRKLMAVRYKEE
+2406 RKKRKLMCVRYKEE
-2420 PTAES
+2420 PEAES

-2435 TLCQM
+2435 TLCHM

-2462 SPFAP
+2462 SPFTP
-2467 GMCPVQLMN
+2467 GMCPVQVMN
-2476 NLKVPIEFG
+2476 NLSVPVSFG

-2490 KTTVPPNQTAQFTW
+2490 KTSVGPNESLHFSW
-2504 ASVIEE
+2504 ASITDA
-2510 KTLEVSI
+2510 KILEVDV
-2517 GDWKLEDKLDQNRF
+2517 GDWHFEDKLDQNRF
-2531 GDYQIEKNVR
+2531 GDLQIDKNVR
-2541 RFAYYSNFLI
+2541 RFSYYSNFLI

-2564 VAKAAYGSWETDIVD
+2564 IAKAAYGSWETDIVD
-2579 MQAEVSL
+2579 MQAEISL

-2598 GREIIYMAVS
+2598 GREIIYMAIS

-2615 EEVKKGRFKPL
+2615 EEIKKGRFKPL
-2626 AVKFMQA
+2626 AVKYMQA
-2633 LEEKYQTT
+2633 LEEKYQAHLLTP
-2641 LANPRDE
+2641 NDE
-2648 YESLEGMEVNIN
+2648 YESIEGFEVNVN
-2660 RMILKKKKGKEVKLR
+2660 RLILKKKKGKEVKIR
-2675 RIFEK
+2675 RIFEQ
-2680 GVWASYGKSAQRTRL
+2680 GLWASYGKSAQRTRL
-2695 HAKINHIQI
+2695 HAKINHIQV
-2704 DNQLDACV
+2704 DNQLDACI

-2726 IVDNT
+2726 VVDNT

-2751 EIEYAHVLIQEFA
+2751 EIEYAHVLIQEFS

-2774 LLLLISGEV
+2774 LLLLAAGEV

-2794 EDVKMCHVTLS
+2794 EDLKICHVTLS
-2805 ETASAYRSQRPKAF
+2805 ETASTYRSQRPKSF

-2834 SQGGTSGDAASSA
+2834 SQGGTSGDAAASGASM
-2847 AQVPIQSE
+2847 PIQSE

-2868 TELQDVIFKLAYFE
+2868 TELQDVVFKLAYFE
-2882 RKCTFY
+2882 RKCVFY
-2888 SPEQLNGEIVSH
+2888 SPEQLNGEIISH

-2963 GHAVGGAAGAVSRIT
+2963 GHAVGGAAGAVGRIT

-3008 FSEGMARGFKGLGM
+3008 FGEGMARGLKGLGM
-3022 GVVGGLT
+3022 GVVGGIT

-3042 GGLGFVKG
+3042 GGFGFVKG
-3050 VGKGLVG
+3050 VGKGLIGV
-3057 MVTRPVSGVVDF
+3057 VTRPVSGVVDF
-3069 ASGTLNSVRAVAGT
+3069 ASGTMNSVRAVAGT
-3083 NTEAGPLRP
+3083 NREAGPLRP
-3092 PRVLRADKIVKP
+3092 PRVLRADRIVRP
-3104 YSSGDAYGF
+3104 YSSTDSYGF

-3123 LSETDEFITYASI
+3123 IAETDEFVTYASI
-3136 SDKIVLIVTDRR
+3136 SDKIVLIITDRR

-3153 RTDVMGVWQT
+3153 RTDMMGVWQT
-3163 EWASEYLKIKEPEFI
+3163 DWSTEYCKIKEPEFI

-3207 NAEKIHPKLAAAHKK
+3207 NAEKIHPKLAAAYKK
-3222 ATMA
+3222 ATLA